1 MFQSGSSA
9 VGVKH
14 DTWITGRR
22 ELCPSSDRSVCRSW
36 FSAGKTKELLR
47 LSVYRK
53 LTPTDSSLCP
63 GERFGRAVRTPPARA
78 DTHTQGHLSRKASLN
93 TGEERDVT
101 ICPSSSDINAGYRSI
116 LESTGS
122 HYLSSVTYL
131 DCYGCDCA
139 AKGPPDLDLSDFPSV
154 IVYRSGGNRD
164 VWRVLIKTYPP
175 PNKSMLTVCLPRL
188 GDSPTLWFLIRHI
201 MRRREIGI
209 WAEDC
214 CTGPDW
220 FDCVCI
226 SSASI
231 DGNDFDRRAALSPLL
246 QTLSGGKC
254 MHFTSLFQ

>member
-1 MFQSGSSA
+1 M
-9 VGVKH
+9 
-14 DTWITGRR
+14 
-22 ELCPSSDRSVCRSW
+22 
-36 FSAGKTKELLR
+36 
-47 LSVYRK
+47 YRK
-53 LTPTDSSLCP
+53 LSPTDSSLCSGGTFRP
-63 GERFGRAVRTPPARA
+63 RRQNPTCTDTCA

-139 AKGPPDLDLSDFPSV
+139 AKGPPDLDLSDFPPV

-188 GDSPTLWFLIRHI
+188 GDSPTL
-201 MRRREIGI
+201 
-209 WAEDC
+209 
-214 CTGPDW
+214 
-220 FDCVCI
+220 
-226 SSASI
+226 
-231 DGNDFDRRAALSPLL
+231 
-246 QTLSGGKC
+246 
-254 MHFTSLFQ
+254 